1 MSLTYQYEPAFRLD
15 RLPPD
20 DALTG
25 REAAEVKAM
34 AATLAED
41 GQLDPIGVALLT
53 QGEPHHDLLRGTRR
67 VKAARL
73 LGWPALRAEVVIGL
87 TPDQLTLLRSVDN
100 SARARNRWADVEA
113 LRLLLRDGL
122 MVNDMARLLR
132 KSAGEVKQLLKYVDL
147 PPVILAGAKAGKIR
161 AAALDRVAKMSPE
174 RRQQAIARFR
184 ETGRL
189 TSTDM
194 TELLG
199 AARSA
204 DLGLQ
209 AVPVP
214 GLLLNRPTLTGL
226 LMQLVSDQ
234 QLDLSGRTEQVL
246 RLRPETLAE
255 LRRLL
260 PVSPAPPPSRL

>member
-1 MSLTYQYEPAFRLD
+1 MSLTYQYDQVFPLD
-15 RLPPD
+15 RLPSD

-25 REAAEVKAM
+25 REAADVEKM
-34 AATLAED
+34 ATTLAED

-53 QGEPHHDLLRGTRR
+53 NGAPHYDLLRGTRR
-67 VKAARL
+67 VKAARC
-73 LGWPALRAEVVIGL
+73 LGWPTLRAEIVTGL
-87 TPDQLTLLRSVDN
+87 TPKQFTMLRSVDN
-100 SARARNRWADVEA
+100 SARGRNRWADVEA
-113 LRLLLRDGL
+113 LRLLMLDGL

-147 PPVILAGAKAGKIR
+147 PPVILAGAKAGQIR

-174 RRQQAIARFR
+174 RRKQAVAQFQA
-184 ETGRL
+184 TGRL
-189 TSTDM
+189 TSTNI

-204 DLGLQ
+204 DLALQ

-214 GLLLNRPTLTGL
+214 GLLLGHPTLTTL
-226 LMQLVSDQ
+226 LVQLVQEQ

-246 RLRPETLAE
+246 HLRPDTLAE

-260 PVSPAPPPSRL
+260 PVAPAAPPS